1 MQSILTEES
10 QASSLGK
17 FNRTVESESHIL
29 SLDSPSVMSLRH
41 YLCESL
47 KPRVLTIPTPPSIGH
62 SHNVRLAILFSGGL
76 DCTVLA
82 RLAHDILPP
91 DQEIDLL
98 NVAFENPR
106 VIKAAQ
112 TGPRLKKGAQPP
124 PDTAQMLDN
133 QVSPYELCPDR
144 ETGRKAHQELQTVCP
159 SRKWRFVAVSQ

>member
-1 MQSILTEES
+1 
-10 QASSLGK
+10 
-17 FNRTVESESHIL
+17 
-29 SLDSPSVMSLRH
+29 MSLRH

-62 SHNVRLAILFSGGL
+62 THNVRLAILFSGGL

-82 RLAHDILPP
+82 RLAHDLLPS

-112 TGPRLKKGAQPP
+112 TGPRLKKGAPTPP
-124 PDTAQMLDN
+124 PDTTQILDN
-133 QVSPYELCPDR
+133 KVSPYELCPDR
-144 ETGRKAHQELQTVCP
+144 ETGRKAHQELQSVCP
-159 SRKWRFVAVSQ
+159 GRTWRFIAVSQ